1 VSRYARFNVFS
12 LAFGVAY
19 MALFFVNELHQWA
32 PFGYYPVLGSF
43 SRARLP
49 LADAGPAIFWY
60 AWVAGAT
67 LASVVLALLTPSRF
81 AERLGRVW
89 VWAVPAALLLATLV
103 YERRWFY

>member
-19 MALFFVNELHQWA
+19 MAFFFVNELHQWA
-32 PFGYYPVLGSF
+32 LFAYYPVLGRF

-49 LADAGPAIFWY
+49 LAEAGPAILWY
-60 AWVAGAT
+60 AWLAGAT
-67 LASVVLALLTPSRF
+67 VISIVLAALTPSRV